1 MSVLE
6 AGLTFGAPA
15 PALDGRAEVAY
26 RVLTVLSTRPGSLPW
41 RPDFGTRLADLVG
54 QPASPTLLNE
64 AEWRVREALT
74 RWLPDTPVVSCRAE
88 AVPPAS
94 TRDRPVLEQLAVSWG
109 PERTLLALGGEADL
123 RIHLVVQTIG
133 GPLSLQADLGL

>member
-6 AGLTFGAPA
+6 AGLKFGAA
-15 PALDGRAEVAY
+15 EPALSGRAEVAY

-41 RPDFGTRLADLVG
+41 RPDFGTRLSDLVG

-88 AVPPAS
+88 AVPPAQS
-94 TRDRPVLEQLAVSWG
+94 RDRRMLEQLGVSWG
-109 PERTLLALGGEADL
+109 PERTLLSLGGEAEL
-123 RIHLVVQTIG
+123 RVHLVVQTDA